1 LQASERDLYALIDK
15 KTSDDLTLI
24 LKLKKSASSKIFILF
39 RALST
44 SASGHG
50 SLYFSNIFFSK
61 EPAFIPTLTE
71 QLLSFAALR
80 ISLTFS
86 LEPILPGLILKQS
99 APEIAASTA
108 LL

>member
-1 LQASERDLYALIDK
+1 MVVK

-24 LKLKKSASSKIFILF
+24 LKLKKSSSSKSFILF
-39 RALST
+39 KALST
-44 SASGHG
+44 NASGHG
-50 SLYFSNIFFSK
+50 SLYFSSKAFSK
-61 EPAFIPTLTE
+61 DPALTPILIE

-86 LEPILPGLILKQS
+86 FEPIFPGLILKQC
-99 APEIAASTA
+99 APEVAASIA